1 MKENGFRI
9 LRGVVTVSAPCSLL
23 SSLLITFEEVTV
35 YLVGQAVG
43 WLVGVVCITD
53 NVGFLCTYFKHCA
66 SFYYEQRR
74 DRDTEKLDMTP
85 PHCRGPLPHQ
95 RD

>member
-1 MKENGFRI
+1 M
-9 LRGVVTVSAPCSLL
+9 
-23 SSLLITFEEVTV
+23 
-35 YLVGQAVG
+35 VGQAVG

-85 PHCRGPLPHQ
+85 HCTAEDLFNTRETNQGISIDMITLAQ
-95 RD
+95 IDENLIQ